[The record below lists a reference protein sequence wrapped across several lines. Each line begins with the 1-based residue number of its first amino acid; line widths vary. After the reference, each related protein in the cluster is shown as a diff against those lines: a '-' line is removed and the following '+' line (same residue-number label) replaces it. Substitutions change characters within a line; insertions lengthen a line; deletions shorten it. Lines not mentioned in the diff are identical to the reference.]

1 MGQCG
6 AGAEAGARAG
16 LAPPAPVRRD
26 DVVRHRESTQGSGGG
41 RGSGR
46 RGERRTR
53 DIFWEESGRR
63 IRSYVYIYMAWLD
76 SDDKVNKAG
85 EE

>member
-1 MGQCG
+1 MWYGT
-6 AGAEAGARAG
+6 A
-16 LAPPAPVRRD
+16 
-26 DVVRHRESTQGSGGG
+26 STQGSGGG